1 MQRETPGIGEEVGWV
16 ERVREPTTAYS
27 AMDRKLKQRIG
38 IVLSKVP
45 GYSETFFRSKVRV
58 LERSGA
64 RVLLLASGGK
74 DPGSVCRHW
83 SQGYD
88 VDAGRLEKVWG
99 ALKAACRLSASPRR
113 SIALFRRNRRDG
125 FPFRKNLVSL
135 LNAAHIIGHDL
146 DWIHFGFATNAIFL
160 ENLAG
165 VMGARMAVSI
175 RGYDISIHPLK
186 YTGCYS
192 LLWKRIDRLH
202 HISDALYRKALADGL
217 ADDVQAVRI
226 EPAADTGILSSVRK
240 PSLPSE
246 GFTRFMTIGRLT
258 WKKGYVQTLTAL
270 AALKA
275 AGHRFSYRIV
285 GEGDGLEEV
294 LYMRRALDLEKE
306 VVLEGRKSHAETLD
320 MLMDCDIY
328 LQYSVQEGYCNA
340 VVEAQLMARPCI
352 VSDAEGLPENVLDG
366 ITGWVVPM
374 NDPQRL
380 QEKIRE
386 VVALSEEERARI
398 GKAASERIASSF
410 SLETQLAKFV
420 RFYED

>member
-1 MQRETPGIGEEVGWV
+1 MN
-16 ERVREPTTAYS
+16 
-27 AMDRKLKQRIG
+27 QRIG

-64 RVLLLASGGK
+64 RVLLLASGGS

-83 SQGYD
+83 SMGYD
-88 VDAGRLEKVWG
+88 VNGGGMQKVFG
-99 ALKAACRLSASPRR
+99 VLKASCRLSASPKR
-113 SIALFRRNRRDG
+113 SVTLFRRNKRDG
-125 FPFRKNLVSL
+125 FPLKKNIVSL
-135 LNAAHIIGHDL
+135 LNAAHIIGHGL
-146 DWIHFGFATNAIFL
+146 DWIHFGFATNAVFL

-186 YTGCYS
+186 DPGCFS
-192 LLWKRIDRLH
+192 LLWQRIDRLH
-202 HISDALYRKALADGL
+202 YISDALYRKALADGL
-217 ADDVQAVRI
+217 PGAVQAVRI
-226 EPAADTGILSSVRK
+226 EPAADTGILSFVRK
-240 PSLPSE
+240 PSPPSE

-270 AALKA
+270 AALKS

-294 LYMRRALDLEKE
+294 LYMRRALGLEAE

-340 VVEAQLMARPCI
+340 VVEAQLLARPCI

-366 ITGWVVPM
+366 VTGWVVPM

-380 QEKIRE
+380 QERIRE
-386 VVALSEEERARI
+386 VVALGDEGRARI
-398 GKAASERIASSF
+398 GQAASERIASSY